1 MMKINVNG
9 AEVFAATGGREFD
22 PQKPAVIF
30 LHGAGF
36 DHSAWALYT
45 RWHAHNGYAVLAP
58 DLPGHGLSG
67 GRPLASIAAM
77 ADWVAALLAAAG
89 VKRAR
94 LIGHSMGCL
103 IAIETAARH
112 PEKVSSLGLIAAAAA
127 MPVSEA
133 LLNAA
138 KANSR
143 DAIAMMTLWGFGAR
157 AALGGSLAPGNWMIG
172 QGVRVLEAA
181 KPGVLYA
188 DLSASNAYD
197 AREAAAKIKVPVTL
211 VLAERDLMT
220 PLRNGKA
227 LAALI
232 PNVKLVTLAD
242 AGHMLLAERP
252 DDVLK
257 AIAA

>member
-1 MMKINVNG
+1 MRIKVNG
-9 AEVFAATGGREFD
+9 EEVYAATGGQDFD
-22 PQKPAVIF
+22 STKPLVIF

-45 RWHAHNGYAVLAP
+45 RWHSHHGFSVLAP
-58 DLPGHGLSG
+58 DLPGHGQSG
-67 GRPLASIAAM
+67 GKPLASVGEL
-77 ADWVAALLAAAG
+77 ADWVAALIEASGA
-89 VKRAR
+89 KQAR
-94 LIGHSMGCL
+94 LVGHSLGTL

-112 PEKVSSLGLIAAAAA
+112 PETITGLRLIATAAA

-138 KANSR
+138 KANSP
-143 DAIAMMTLWGFGAR
+143 DAIAMMTVWGFGYSAG
-157 AALGGSLAPGNWMIG
+157 LGGSLTPGGWMMGKGARI
-172 QGVRVLEAA
+172 LETM
-181 KPGVLYA
+181 KPGVLFA

-197 AREAAAKIKVPVTL
+197 ASEAAAKIEVPVTI
-211 VLAERDLMT
+211 VLGERDLMT
-220 PLRNGKA
+220 PAKNGKA

-232 PNVKLVTLAD
+232 PNARTVVLPG
-242 AGHMLLAERP
+242 AGHMMLAERP

>member
-1 MMKINVNG
+1 MRIAVNG
-9 AEVFAATGGREFD
+9 AEVFAATGGKDFD
-22 PQKPAVIF
+22 PAKPAVIF

-45 RWHAHNGYAVLAP
+45 RWHAHHSYAVLAP
-58 DLPGHGLSG
+58 DFPGHGLSG
-67 GRPLASIAAM
+67 GTPLTSVSEL
-77 ADWVAALLAAAG
+77 ADWVAALIEASGA
-89 VKRAR
+89 KKAR
-94 LIGHSMGCL
+94 LVGHSLGSL

-112 PEKVSSLGLIAAAAA
+112 PDKIESLALIATAAK

-133 LLNAA
+133 LLAAA
-138 KANSR
+138 KANSP
-143 DAIAMMTLWGFGAR
+143 DAIAMMTVWGFGY
-157 AALGGSLAPGNWMIG
+157 AAGLGGSLTPGGWMTGKGI
-172 QGVRVLEAA
+172 RVLEAA
-181 KPGVLYA
+181 KTGVLYA

-197 AREAAAKIKVPVTL
+197 ATDAARKINVPTTV

-232 PNVKLVTLAD
+232 PGARVTTLAG
-242 AGHMLLAERP
+242 AGHMLIAERP